1 MGEGKIR
8 AVEKFLMSPHPLTSF
23 EIQKY
28 YQNELKLNGVYSRNN
43 LSKIKGGAY
52 MKNLNEYESNGTHW
66 IAFYVND
73 NNVTY
78 VDSFGVRHIPKEI
91 KKLIGN
97 KNVITNIYRIQAYD
111 YVRILYCWIY
121 WFYVK
126 R

>member
-1 MGEGKIR
+1 
-8 AVEKFLMSPHPLTSF
+8 MSPHPLTSF

-28 YQNELKLNGVYSRNN
+28 YKNEPKLNGVYSRNN

-52 MKNLNEYESNGTHW
+52 MKNPNVYESNGTHW

-78 VDSFGVRHIPKEI
+78 FDSFGVKHIPKEI

-111 YVRILYCWIY
+111 YVRILLCWIY

>member
-1 MGEGKIR
+1 
-8 AVEKFLMSPHPLTSF
+8 MSPHPLTSF

-66 IAFYVND
+66 IDFYVND